1 MAKAREVAKVDDVA
15 KVGDLAKVGE
25 VAKADKLQDSQD
37 TSLLMEF
44 SLILFTY
51 KMEDWQE
58 DCCFSCII
66 FALPCNDTV
75 DFRLMAKISL

>member
-1 MAKAREVAKVDDVA
+1 MAKVGDVA

-25 VAKADKLQDSQD
+25 VAKVDKLQDSQD

-58 DCCFSCII
+58 YCCFSCII
-66 FALPCNDTV
+66 FTFPCNDAV
-75 DFRLMAKISL
+75 DLRLMAEISL